1 MQKLFIY
8 EEAAN
13 AACDYLKDNLNYRYV
28 TLRHYRSRWLVIS
41 NFMKEKGLSILNV
54 KVCSMYLSDFYHG
67 RAHHQL
73 STNEKFIEKAVFVL
87 QEFVETGKIVPKQK
101 VRYFDGEIGACMKK
115 FLQIKEYRNLKS
127 NTLDK
132 NESHLSSFDIFL
144 IGRNIQSMSEIN
156 PRDIID
162 YIRTLNSNHP
172 AKIHD
177 TLTDLRQFFDYAY
190 TQELID
196 TNIARYVP
204 KDHYVRDSKLPSYY
218 TEMEIVKLLGSVDRG
233 SEVGKRDYA
242 ILLLAV
248 KLGLRASD
256 IAFLK
261 FDNLNWESCTIHV
274 SQYKTGKSITFPLLA
289 NIGNAILD
297 YIQYSRVKSSEQY
310 VFLLALSPHL
320 PMRSQA
326 ISSMVQRYFSK
337 AGLSDEKRRH
347 GCHALRHS
355 LVKELLNKQLPLPV
369 ITEVLGHKNIESTK
383 HYIRINEEHL
393 RMCSLDVPPVTG
405 TFYEQKGGVF
415 R

>member
-54 KVCSMYLSDFYHG
+54 KVFSMYLSDFYHG
-67 RAHHQL
+67 RTHHQL

>member
-8 EEAAN
+8 EDAAY
-13 AACDYLKDNLNYRYV
+13 AACDYLKDNLNYSYV

-41 NFMKEKGLSILNV
+41 NFMKEKGLSILSV

-67 RAHHQL
+67 RTHHQL
-73 STNEKFIEKAVFVL
+73 STNEKLIEKAVFVL
-87 QEFVETGKIVPKQK
+87 QEFVETGKIVPKKK
-101 VRYFDGEIGACMKK
+101 VRYFDGEIGACMKN

-132 NESHLSSFDIFL
+132 NESHLSSFNIFL
-144 IGRNIQSMSEIN
+144 IGRNIQLMREIK

-190 TQELID
+190 THELID

-204 KDHYVRDSKLPSYY
+204 KDHYVSDSKLPSYY
-218 TEMEIVKLLGSVDRG
+218 TEMEIVKLLASVDRG
-233 SEVGKRDYA
+233 AAVGKRDYA

-261 FDNLNWESCTIHV
+261 FDNLNWESCTINV
-274 SQYKTGKSITFPLLA
+274 TQYKTGKSITFPLLA

-297 YIQYSRVKSSEQY
+297 YIQYSRAKSSEQY
-310 VFLLALSPHL
+310 VFLLAVSPHL
-320 PMRSQA
+320 PIRPQA
-326 ISSMVQRYFSK
+326 ISGMVQRYFAK
-337 AGLSDEKRRH
+337 AGLFDEKRRH

-355 LVKELLNKQLPLPV
+355 LVKELLNKQQPLPV

-393 RMCSLDVPPVTG
+393 RMCSLDVPPVTDS
-405 TFYEQKGGVF
+405 FYEQKGGVF

>member
-162 YIRTLNSNHP
+162 YIRTLNSNHL

-190 TQELID
+190 NQQLID

-218 TEMEIVKLLGSVDRG
+218 TEMEIVKLLASVDRG
-233 SEVGKRDYA
+233 AEVGKRDYA

-261 FDNLNWESCTIHV
+261 FDNLNWDSCTIHV
-274 SQYKTGKSITFPLLA
+274 TQYKTGKSITFPLLA

-297 YIQYSRVKSSEQY
+297 YIQYSRAKSSEQY
-310 VFLLALSPHL
+310 VFLLAISPHL
-320 PMRSQA
+320 PMRPQA
-326 ISSMVQRYFSK
+326 ISSMVQRYFAK

-383 HYIRINEEHL
+383 YYIRINEENL

-405 TFYEQKGGVF
+405 FFYEQKGGVF

>member
-101 VRYFDGEIGACMKK
+101 VRYFEGEIGACMKK
-115 FLQIKEYRNLKS
+115 FLKIKEYRNLKS

-132 NESHLSSFDIFL
+132 IESHLSSFDIFL

-190 TQELID
+190 NQEIIG
-196 TNIARYVP
+196 TNVARYVP

-261 FDNLNWESCTIHV
+261 FDNLNWESSTIHV
-274 SQYKTGKSITFPLLA
+274 TQYKTGKSITFPLLA

-405 TFYEQKGGVF
+405 SFYEQKGGVF
-415 R
+415 I

>member
-132 NESHLSSFDIFL
+132 IESHLSSFDIFL

>member
-101 VRYFDGEIGACMKK
+101 VRYFEGEIGACMKK
-115 FLQIKEYRNLKS
+115 FLKIKEYRNLKS

-132 NESHLSSFDIFL
+132 IESHLSSFDIFL

-190 TQELID
+190 NQEIIG
-196 TNIARYVP
+196 TNVARYVP

-405 TFYEQKGGVF
+405 SFYEQKGGVF
-415 R
+415 I